1 MHKFLLATAIAVV
14 AATNARA
21 AETTGTVRSVNTRS
35 DSVTLSDGTTYS
47 LPEGIEAESV
57 KVGEKVRIK
66 FTSSHNHQNRASS
79 LVKAK

>member
-1 MHKFLLATAIAVV
+1 MREFLLATAIAAV
-14 AATNARA
+14 AATNAQA

-47 LPEGIEAESV
+47 LPEGIETESV

-66 FTSSHNHQNRASS
+66 FSSSHNQNRASS

>member
-1 MHKFLLATAIAVV
+1 MRKFLLATAIAAV
-14 AATNARA
+14 AATNAQA

-47 LPEGIEAESV
+47 LSEGIEAESV

-66 FTSSHNHQNRASS
+66 FSSSHNQNRASS

>member
-1 MHKFLLATAIAVV
+1 MRKFLLATAIAAV
-14 AATNARA
+14 AATNAQA

-47 LPEGIEAESV
+47 LPEGIETESV

-66 FTSSHNHQNRASS
+66 FSSSHNQNRASS

>member
-1 MHKFLLATAIAVV
+1 MRKFLLATAIAAV
-14 AATNARA
+14 AATNAQA

-47 LPEGIEAESV
+47 LPEGTETESV

-66 FTSSHNHQNRASS
+66 FSSSHNQNRASS

>member
-1 MHKFLLATAIAVV
+1 MREFLLATAIAAV
-14 AATNARA
+14 AATNAQA

-35 DSVTLSDGTTYS
+35 DSITLSDGTTYS
-47 LPEGIEAESV
+47 LPEGIETESV

-66 FTSSHNHQNRASS
+66 FSSSHNQNRASS

>member
-1 MHKFLLATAIAVV
+1 MREFLLATAIAAV
-14 AATNARA
+14 AATNAQA

-35 DSVTLSDGTTYS
+35 DSITLSDGTTYS

-66 FTSSHNHQNRASS
+66 FSASHNQNRASS

>member
-1 MHKFLLATAIAVV
+1 MRKFLLATAIAAV
-14 AATNARA
+14 AATNAQA

-66 FTSSHNHQNRASS
+66 FTSSHNQNRASS
-79 LVKAK
+79 LIKAK

>member
-1 MHKFLLATAIAVV
+1 MRKFLLATAIAAV
-14 AATNARA
+14 AATNAQA

-66 FTSSHNHQNRASS
+66 FSSSHNQNRASS

>member
-1 MHKFLLATAIAVV
+1 MRKFLLATAIAAV
-14 AATNARA
+14 AAANAQA
-21 AETTGTVRSVNTRS
+21 AETTGTVRSVNTKS

-66 FTSSHNHQNRASS
+66 FSSSHNQNRASS

>member
-1 MHKFLLATAIAVV
+1 MQRLLLATAIALA
-14 AATNARA
+14 AATNAQA

-35 DSVTLSDGTTYS
+35 DSITLSDGKAYS

-66 FTSSHNHQNRASS
+66 FTSRHNQNRASS

>member
-1 MHKFLLATAIAVV
+1 MRKSLLATAIAVV
-14 AATNARA
+14 AATNAQA

-66 FTSSHNHQNRASS
+66 FTSSHNQNRASS
-79 LVKAK
+79 LAKAK